1 MHGKTAHVD
10 TFVIENL
17 PLEKYQPEFV
27 FDDTRLK
34 FPEHLNSAT
43 ELLDKKLEQGLGDKI
58 AFFTPSDA
66 WSYRKLY
73 EKTNQIAHVLKDNL
87 GIVPGNRVLLRSPNN
102 IMMVACWL
110 AVLKAG
116 AVAVSTMPLLRAKEL
131 VPVIEKGKISL
142 ALCDKRVAEEMEN
155 AKKGTSQLER
165 ICYFDGSGK
174 EKAGEELEGLMKD
187 KPLVFNNVDTFSHDP
202 ALIAFTS
209 GTTGIPKGTIH
220 YHRDIM
226 AMCICFSETV
236 LKPSKDDIFIGSPP
250 IAFTFGLGVLVTF
263 PMHAGASCVLLEQ
276 AGPDQLLDQIK
287 EFKAT
292 ICCTAPTAYKA
303 MLNNMDALDLSCLKK
318 CVSAGENLP
327 LPVFTAW
334 EKATGIKIINGIG
347 ATEMIHIFISAAG
360 EDIRPGATGK
370 PIYGYQ
376 ARIVDEKMT
385 VLPAGEKGMLAVK
398 GPTGCRYLADVRQK
412 EYVKNGWNITG
423 DVFKMDEEG
432 YFWFQARGD
441 DMIVSSGYNIGGPEV
456 ESTLMD
462 HEAVEECAVVAWPDS
477 ERGSV
482 VKAYIVLCEKYTPSE
497 ILIKELQN
505 FVKHHAA
512 PYKYPRI
519 VEFVPALP
527 KTETGKIQRFK
538 LRAEHIDKS
547 SEKSE

>member
-1 MHGKTAHVD
+1 MQKKTALID

-17 PLEKYQPEFV
+17 PLEKDQPEFI

-34 FPEHLNSAT
+34 FPEHLNCAY
-43 ELLDKKLEQGLGDKI
+43 ELLDKKIEQGLGDKI
-58 AFFTPSDA
+58 AFYTPNA
-66 WSYRKLY
+66 QWSYRTLY
-73 EKTNQIAHVLKDNL
+73 EKANQIAHVITDDL
-87 GIVPGNRVLLRSPNN
+87 GIVPGNRILLRSPNN

-110 AVLKAG
+110 GVLKAG

-131 VPVIEKGKISL
+131 VPVIEKGNISL
-142 ALCDKRVAEEMEN
+142 ALCDQRVAEEMES
-155 AKKGTSQLER
+155 AKNKTLQMIR

-174 EKAGEELEGLMKD
+174 ENAGSELEDLMKS
-187 KPLVFNNVDTFSHDP
+187 KSTVFENVNTYSHDP

-220 YHRDIM
+220 YHRDVM
-226 AMCICFSETV
+226 AMCICFSDTV
-236 LKPSKDDIFIGSPP
+236 LNPSQNDIFIGSPP

-276 AGPDQLLDQIK
+276 AGPDQLIKQIEK
-287 EFKAT
+287 FKAT

-303 MLNNMDALDLSCLKK
+303 MLNDMTNVDLTCLKK

-360 EDIRPGATGK
+360 DDIKPGATGK

-376 ARIVDEKMT
+376 ACIVDVKMN
-385 VLPAGEKGMLAVK
+385 VQPPDEKGMLAVK
-398 GPTGCRYLADVRQK
+398 GPTGCRYLADPRQK
-412 EYVKNGWNITG
+412 QYVKNGWNITG
-423 DVFKMDEEG
+423 DVFKMDKEG
-432 YFWFQARGD
+432 YFFFQARGD

-456 ESTLMD
+456 ESTLME
-462 HEAVEECAVVAWPDS
+462 HEAVDECAVVAWPDT

-482 VKAYIVLCEKYTPSE
+482 VKAYIVPSEAVTPSDA
-497 ILIKELQN
+497 LVKDLQN
-505 FVKHHAA
+505 FVKKHAA

-519 VEFVPALP
+519 IEFVKALP

-538 LRAEHIDKS
+538 LRAENI
-547 SEKSE
+547 EKSRG

>member
-17 PLEKYQPEFV
+17 PLEKDQPDFI
-27 FDDTRLK
+27 FDGTRLA
-34 FPEHLNSAT
+34 FPEHLNSAA
-43 ELLDKKLEQGLGDKI
+43 ELLDKKIEQGLGDRI
-58 AFFTPSDA
+58 AFRTPTDT

-73 EKTNQIAHVLKDNL
+73 EKANQIAHVLQDDL

-131 VPVIEKGKISL
+131 VPVIEKGNISL
-142 ALCDKRVAEEMEN
+142 ALCDKRVGEEMEN
-155 AKKGTSQLER
+155 AGHRTAKLER
-165 ICYFDGSGK
+165 ICYFDGSGR
-174 EKAGEELEGLMKD
+174 ENAGEELESLMKD
-187 KPLVFNNVDTFSHDP
+187 KPLVFDNADTFSHDP

-236 LKPSKDDIFIGSPP
+236 LKPAMDDIFIGSPP

-276 AGPDQLLDQIK
+276 AGPDQLLDQMK
-287 EFKAT
+287 KFKAT

-303 MLNNMDALDLSCLKK
+303 MLNNMEPSDLSGLKK

-334 EKATGIKIINGIG
+334 EKTTGIKIINGIG

-360 EDIRPGATGK
+360 DDIRPGATGK

-376 ARIVDEKMT
+376 ACIVDENMN
-385 VLPAGEKGMLAVK
+385 VLPPGEKGMLAVK

-423 DVFKMDEEG
+423 DVFKMDEDG

-462 HEAVEECAVVAWPDS
+462 HEAVEECAVVAWPDP

-482 VKAYIVLCEKYTPSE
+482 VKAYIVLGENFTPSDM
-497 ILIKELQN
+497 LVKELQT
-505 FVKHHAA
+505 FVKEHAA

-538 LRAEHIDKS
+538 LRAS
-547 SEKSE
+547 

>member
-1 MHGKTAHVD
+1 MQTKTAHID

-17 PLEKYQPEFV
+17 PLEKDQPEFI
-27 FDDTRLK
+27 FENKLLQ
-34 FPEHLNSAT
+34 FPEHLNSAY
-43 ELLDKKLEQGLGDKI
+43 ELLDKKIELGLGDKI
-58 AFFTPSDA
+58 AFYTPNDE

-73 EKTNQIAHVLKDNL
+73 EKANQIAHVLKDDLN
-87 GIVPGNRVLLRSPNN
+87 IVPGNRVLLRSPNN

-110 AVLKAG
+110 GVLKAG

-131 VPVIEKGKISL
+131 TPVIEKGKISL
-142 ALCDKRVAEEMEN
+142 ALCDKRVAEELEN
-155 AKKGTSQLER
+155 AKTRTFQLER
-165 ICYFDGSGK
+165 ICYFDGSGQ
-174 EKAGEELEGLMKD
+174 EKAGSELEELMKD
-187 KPLVFNNVDTFSHDP
+187 KPAVFENIDTYSHDP

-209 GTTGIPKGTIH
+209 GTTGIPKGTVH

-226 AMCICFSETV
+226 AMCLCFSDTV
-236 LKPSKDDIFIGSPP
+236 LKPSQDDIFIGSPP

-276 AGPDQLLDQIK
+276 AGPDQLLKQIEK
-287 EFKAT
+287 FKAT
-292 ICCTAPTAYKA
+292 VCCTAPTAYKA
-303 MLNNMDALDLSCLKK
+303 MLNDINEVDLSCMKK

-347 ATEMIHIFISAAG
+347 ATEMIHIFISAA
-360 EDIRPGATGK
+360 EDDIRPGATGR

-376 ARIVDEKMT
+376 ARIVDENMK
-385 VLPAGEKGMLAVK
+385 VLPPGEKGMLAVK
-398 GPTGCRYLADVRQK
+398 GPTGCRYLADRRQK

-423 DVFKMDEEG
+423 DVFKMDEDG

-462 HEAVEECAVVAWPDS
+462 HESVEECAVVAWPDE

-482 VKAYIVLCEKYTPSE
+482 VKAYIVLCEKFSPSE
-497 ILIKELQN
+497 TLIKELQN

-519 VEFVPALP
+519 IEFVSALP
-527 KTETGKIQRFK
+527 KTETGKIQRFR
-538 LRAEHIDKS
+538 LRAEYIQKVS
-547 SEKSE
+547 